1 MRLEKEKGKKMN
13 YFLFLNHPKGE
24 EVYKVNEENEQAARR
39 YFETADL
46 LETEVEIEG
55 KKYQAKIDY
64 EMFGKPSNFDCFN
77 CNINCCADSP
87 SKLKT
92 KTKDFLLNNK
102 EEFEEITHNCEIA
115 EDFGYEEE
123 ELLEE
128 IQNED
133 SGREIIPEI
142 EDATE
147 MCFYAYKKDN
157 KTTLC
162 SIHSMCLSKGMTN
175 KEICSIKPLV
185 CSLWPM
191 EILAEDDN
199 SMLYI
204 TFPDD
209 FTNSFTIEDYYQIP
223 CLNEEFTQSGFFRR
237 KNPEGFTG
245 EYKPVIET
253 YKETIINCLGE
264 SVYEKIKSK
273 LSL

>member
-1 MRLEKEKGKKMN
+1 MK

-24 EVYKVNEENEQAARR
+24 EVYKVNEENEAAARR
-39 YFETADL
+39 YFETAEL
-46 LETEVEIEG
+46 LETDVVIEG
-55 KKYQAKIDY
+55 KIYHSKIDY

-77 CNINCCADSP
+77 CNNNCCADSP
-87 SKLKT
+87 SKLSKKT
-92 KTKDFLLNNK
+92 KKFLFDNTD
-102 EEFEEITHNCEIA
+102 EFEKITGNMEISE
-115 EDFGYEEE
+115 ELGYERE
-123 ELLEE
+123 ELFEELE
-128 IQNED
+128 NEEN
-133 SGREIIPEI
+133 GREIIRDI
-142 EDATE
+142 EDETE

-162 SIHSMCLSKGMTN
+162 SIHSMCFDKKMSS
-175 KEICSIKPLV
+175 KEICAVKPLV

-223 CLNEEFTQSGFFRR
+223 CINEEFVHSASFRR

-245 EYKPVIET
+245 EYKPIIET
-253 YKETIINCLGE
+253 YRETIVNCLGE
-264 SVYEKIKSK
+264 EVYKKIKEK

>member
-1 MRLEKEKGKKMN
+1 MN

-24 EVYKVNEENEQAARR
+24 EVYKVNKENEAAARR
-39 YFETADL
+39 YFETAEL
-46 LETEVEIEG
+46 LETEVTIEG
-55 KKYQAKIDY
+55 KTYRAKIDY
-64 EMFGKPSNFDCFN
+64 EMFAKPSNFDCFN
-77 CNINCCADSP
+77 CSNNCCADSP
-87 SKLKT
+87 SKLGEKA
-92 KTKDFLLNNK
+92 KKFLFDNK
-102 EEFEEITHNCEIA
+102 NEFEKITKNMEIA
-115 EDFGYEEE
+115 EELDYEAE

-128 IQNED
+128 LRTEE
-133 SGREIIPEI
+133 SGREIIREI

-162 SIHSMCLSKGMTN
+162 SIHSMCLDKKMSS
-175 KEICSIKPLV
+175 KEICSVKPLV

-191 EILAEDDN
+191 EILSEEDN

-204 TFPDD
+204 TLPDD

-223 CLNEEFTQSGFFRR
+223 CINEELVYSALFRR

-245 EYKPVIET
+245 EYKPIIET

-264 SVYEKIKSK
+264 DVYRKIKEK